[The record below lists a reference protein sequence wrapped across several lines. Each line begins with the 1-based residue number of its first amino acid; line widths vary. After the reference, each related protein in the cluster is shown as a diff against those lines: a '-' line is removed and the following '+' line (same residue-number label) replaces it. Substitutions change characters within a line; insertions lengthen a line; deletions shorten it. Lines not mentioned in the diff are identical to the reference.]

1 MVMNKRVIVAIDL
14 DNLNKSIKL
23 VKKLKSEV
31 FAFKIGHEFFYNF
44 GIEGY
49 KKIYKI
55 CPRIFLD
62 LKLHD
67 IPNTVKNGISAITK
81 LKPIFTTI
89 HISGGD
95 NMQKLS
101 VLKNNKKTKI
111 LGVTIL
117 TSLDKK
123 QTLKYYKEKN
133 VNSLVRKFA
142 KYAKQ
147 NKLDGLVC
155 SPLEI
160 NIIRKEVGKKM
171 ILVVPGI
178 RPEKSIKNNDDQKRV
193 LTPKEAIKLGANFL
207 VIGRPILQSNNPLD
221 TIKKINRSIQK
232 YDF

>member
-1 MVMNKRVIVAIDL
+1 MNKKIIVALDL
-14 DNLNKSIKL
+14 DNIEKAIKI
-23 VKKLKSEV
+23 VKELKKEV
-31 FAFKIGHEFFYNF
+31 YAFKIGHEFFYNF

-67 IPNTVKNGISAITK
+67 IPNTVQKGLKAISK

-95 NMQKLS
+95 DMQKS
-101 VLKNNKKTKI
+101 SILKNNKKTNI

-123 QTLKYYKEKN
+123 QTLKYYKEKSIN
-133 VNSLVRKFA
+133 ILVKKFA
-142 KYAKQ
+142 NYAKK
-147 NKLDGLVC
+147 NNLSGLVC

-160 NIIRKEVGKKM
+160 NIVRKEVGKKM

-178 RPEKSIKNNDDQKRV
+178 RPNKRSFSKKDDQKRT
-193 LTPKEAIKLGANFL
+193 LTPKEAINLGADFL
-207 VIGRPILQSNNPLD
+207 VIGRPITESPNPLK
-221 TIKKINRSIQK
+221 TIKEINISIQ
-232 YDF
+232 